1 MADGRVHD
9 VIFQASMGNTVYAFD
24 AHAGAQLWRRNLG
37 RPITSIRDIDM
48 HLTNVAWGI
57 LSTPVIDEV
66 AGILYACA
74 WISPDGTWQKGQH
87 FLAALHLADG
97 SLARPLLNLEGAVY
111 AHPGLPE
118 QKFVSAQ
125 RKQRAAL
132 TLLHGHVLIPFGTV
146 KEDDKTA
153 HAWLLVVD
161 VASWRISATWCSTVT
176 GSGGGIWQSGAGPAV
191 ATDDSIFV
199 ITGNGAFA
207 PAKGDFGESIPPSTR
222 ARARARGGSENQRP
236 WPADKVERWAID
248 RLQRSLPRRVTEVRK
263 ALTQ

>member
-1 MADGRVHD
+1 MWPAAF
-9 VIFQASMGNTVYAFD
+9 FQHRSLMRLPAFFTPAPGSVPTAPGKRAST
-24 AHAGAQLWRRNLG
+24 
-37 RPITSIRDIDM
+37 
-48 HLTNVAWGI
+48 
-57 LSTPVIDEV
+57 
-66 AGILYACA
+66 
-74 WISPDGTWQKGQH
+74 

-118 QKFVSAQ
+118 QKLVSAQ

-153 HAWLLVVD
+153 HGWLLVVD

-207 PAKGDFGESIPPSTR
+207 PAKGDFGESIVKLKLPTDNSGRLTVLSWWTPFTDSGRT
-222 ARARARGGSENQRP
+222 GGRP
-236 WPADKVERWAID
+236 EGPE
-248 RLQRSLPRRVTEVRK
+248 L
-263 ALTQ
+263 ALTSNVQITRVLGHALRMGIGVRTCAG